1 VCPAAA
7 GGGGGGG
14 GGRPGGAVHL
24 YRLARGLTPAS
35 IRSVALSPCGGLLA
49 ATSGRGTTHLFR
61 IALPGV
67 RRAGCL

>member
-1 VCPAAA
+1 MCPAAA
-7 GGGGGGG
+7 GGGG